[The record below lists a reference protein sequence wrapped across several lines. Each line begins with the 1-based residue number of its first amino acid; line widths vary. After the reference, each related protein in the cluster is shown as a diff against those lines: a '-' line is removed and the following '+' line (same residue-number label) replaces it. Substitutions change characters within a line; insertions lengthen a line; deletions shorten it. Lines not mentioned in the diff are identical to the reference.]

1 MKSKRSARTP
11 KKTDSLSPKEKLVR
25 DCTVR
30 GNGSCEITHNRKN
43 N

>member
-1 MKSKRSARTP
+1 MKNKRSARMP
-11 KKTDSLSPKEKLVR
+11 EKLNLVPGEKLVR